1 MSHATLLEALETGG
15 IWSIARGLA
24 RNVETYKRRLA
35 EWIGDN
41 LNDYKRDYYVADVAE
56 RLNVMERDCD
66 AYGHRFI
73 VLPNPTDGHWVR
85 AIFGESEPA
94 PTDENRRRLRDAA
107 MGISPG
113 R

>member
-1 MSHATLLEALETGG
+1 MPDDPESQAARASRRRMLNLLLAGGAAAMLPAATRA
-15 IWSIARGLA
+15 
-24 RNVETYKRRLA
+24 
-35 EWIGDN
+35 
-41 LNDYKRDYYVADVAE
+41 ADPCATA
-56 RLNVMERDCD
+56 D
-66 AYGHRFI
+66 YGHRFI
-73 VLPNPTDGHWVR
+73 VLPNPTDGHWVS